1 MQDYEFSSKKFKT
14 KKSVATVVDMVPSKA
29 VEKAVAE
36 EIKVADPVNA
46 DEILKAAAE
55 EIKEKVVVKTEDVGN
70 LSDVIPD
77 LI

>member
-46 DEILKAAAE
+46 DEIVKAAEVKLE
-55 EIKEKVVVKTEDVGN
+55 EVIKQK
-70 LSDVIPD
+70 SDS
-77 LI
+77 

>member
-1 MQDYEFSSKKFKT
+1 MQDYEFSGKKLKT

-46 DEILKAAAE
+46 DEIVKAAEVKLE
-55 EIKEKVVVKTEDVGN
+55 EVIKQK
-70 LSDVIPD
+70 SDS
-77 LI
+77 